1 MEKSNVIREID
12 LIAAAKTVL
21 KERKPLTVSVVA
33 GVVMGLVIA
42 LSSPK
47 VYTADVVLAPEIASG
62 GLGLSGNLADMASSF
77 GIDLGSAGKSM
88 DALYPEIGRA
98 HV

>member
-1 MEKSNVIREID
+1 MEKLNVIREID

-42 LSSPK
+42 LSSLIQQMQK
-47 VYTADVVLAPEIASG
+47 
-62 GLGLSGNLADMASSF
+62 
-77 GIDLGSAGKSM
+77 
-88 DALYPEIGRA
+88 
-98 HV
+98 

>member
-1 MEKSNVIREID
+1 MEKSNVIREIY

-42 LSSPK
+42 LSSLIQQMQK
-47 VYTADVVLAPEIASG
+47 
-62 GLGLSGNLADMASSF
+62 
-77 GIDLGSAGKSM
+77 
-88 DALYPEIGRA
+88 
-98 HV
+98 